1 MIVLRI
7 DDVGRSPSEPAW
19 GRPDAGLE
27 FFWRWREALGLAGLP
42 VVYGVIPESVDA
54 LDVAALH
61 DRLSGGEEL
70 AVHGW
75 DHREGAIVSRGDMQ
89 RAREFLTSPG
99 KLRCDCYIPPFN
111 AYDATTV
118 ADWGTICPDGHFL
131 GGQYPKDQVYGHL
144 PTRIG
149 NAWHTGAFPALYA
162 HAHELVKRLDVIE
175 RWGPTA
181 VPVVLT
187 LHTVWDVN
195 HLTEAAAVI
204 EAAKPFLISP
214 DKLPNYRPAVNAF
227 ASSLTA
233 AEAVS
238 VKPMRD
244 LIKPF
249 GRMFA
254 AIPNDALDGLFEYLG
269 CQIVRNCPEDEPCDY
284 AVDFMSRWRSPE
296 IFKARLESLAENLVP
311 GGLLFVVA
319 PYSPFE
325 TTEDERG
332 LILSARQHDEILA
345 TMAPAVEVVE
355 DFPFKSDPAER
366 CPAECA
372 DSIFYA
378 VRRK

>member
-1 MIVLRI
+1 MILLRI

-19 GRPDAGLE
+19 GLPDAGLE
-27 FFWRWREALGLAGLP
+27 FFWHWREALGLAGLP

-54 LDVAALH
+54 AGVADLH
-61 DRLSGGEEL
+61 ERLSGGEEL

-75 DHREGAIVSRGDMQ
+75 DHREGAIVSRQSML
-89 RAREFLTSPG
+89 RARDLLTRPG

-111 AYDATTV
+111 IYDASTV
-118 ADWGTICPDGHFL
+118 ADWGSVCPGGHFL
-131 GGQYPKDQVYGHL
+131 GGQYPRDQIYGHL

-187 LHTVWDVN
+187 LHTVWDIN
-195 HLTEAAAVI
+195 HLKEAAEVI
-204 EAAKPFLISP
+204 ATARPFLISP
-214 DKLPNYRPAVNAF
+214 DKLPNYRPAVNSYAG
-227 ASSLTA
+227 SLTA
-233 AEAVS
+233 AEAIS
-238 VKPMRD
+238 VKPIRD

-249 GRMFA
+249 SRMFA
-254 AIPNDALDGLFEYLG
+254 AIPNEALDGLFEFLG
-269 CQIVRNCPEDEPCDY
+269 CQVVRNCPAEEPCDY
-284 AVDFMSRWRSPE
+284 AIDFMSRWKHQD
-296 IFKARLESLAENLVP
+296 IFKIRLQSLVDRLTP
-311 GGLLFVVA
+311 GGILFVVA

-332 LILSARQHDEILA
+332 LIFSAAQHDEILR
-345 TMAPAVEVVE
+345 TLEPAVEIVD
-355 DFPFKSDPAER
+355 DFPFKSEPAER
-366 CPAECA
+366 CPVEDA